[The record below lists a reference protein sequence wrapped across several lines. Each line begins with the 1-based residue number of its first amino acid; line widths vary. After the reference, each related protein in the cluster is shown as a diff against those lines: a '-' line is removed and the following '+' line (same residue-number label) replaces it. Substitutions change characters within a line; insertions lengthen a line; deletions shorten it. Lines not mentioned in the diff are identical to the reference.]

1 MSKQAKSHLIHLLG
15 FPVQLIVCK
24 GKIESL
30 PAGLRNLDKADAK
43 RRCLP
48 ASGASPVLFWLED

>member
-48 ASGASPVLFWLED
+48 ASGASPVLF